1 MKKLVISFVL
11 IFLSLNISAAISQD
25 GITNLKQLDSNGIIE
40 LISGNQLTGFI
51 SDGPFQGPVVQTFFK
66 NGKYETIFEDK
77 IYKGVWKVENKK
89 YCSKNNAANN
99 FNCVYWYT
107 GNKDGGTYAYIIA
120 QGQIFHQYHE
130 VKSVVKINQEKKK
143 AAEAKRIADA
153 KKAEEKKKAAEA
165 KRIADAKKAEEKKK
179 AAEEK
184 LNKKLSLLQP
194 KTKLLNAQ
202 NFIKDVVEFV
212 EENPNEFDIMEVAM
226 FKINTKLIS
235 KGTSDDEQMK
245 TIDSFKEFVK
255 SSPAFLEFQ
264 KKNEDART
272 QTQLNKIDKVLN
284 KLDRVIGNLKSLS
297 KKNMSSNSAS
307 LLDEKINSSEAMKNN
322 AKTLSELENVE
333 KELTFFLST
342 LRAEIK
348 VNVDNKRIE
357 EELEKDIKFSKKNL
371 FLNIYKLKTYLA
383 ENISSISPELMTL
396 IVEKVSILESTKQ
409 QKFTNKKE
417 ELLALNKVND
427 EISSF
432 SSNNNI
438 LTAAE
443 ITATKKKAEEKK
455 KADAKKKAEEKKKAD
470 AKKKAEEKKK
480 ADAKEAERLKN
491 FKEIFMTCGHTL
503 NEYFEIQW
511 AFDGKI
517 IYQDGFPLKIGK
529 TPNPIDNNFY
539 WFVEKLSLYQY
550 KVSMLGI
557 FGMQVFTIDFENYKS
572 RFEHDL
578 FGVREYAY
586 CY

>member
-11 IFLSLNISAAISQD
+11 IFLSLNISASISQD

-51 SDGPFQGPVVQTFFK
+51 SDGPFQGPIVQTFFK

-470 AKKKAEEKKK
+470 AK
-480 ADAKEAERLKN
+480 EAERLKN

>member
-184 LNKKLSLLQP
+184 LNQKLSLLQP

>member
-1 MKKLVISFVL
+1 M
-11 IFLSLNISAAISQD
+11 
-25 GITNLKQLDSNGIIE
+25 
-40 LISGNQLTGFI
+40 
-51 SDGPFQGPVVQTFFK
+51 
-66 NGKYETIFEDK
+66 
-77 IYKGVWKVENKK
+77 
-89 YCSKNNAANN
+89 
-99 FNCVYWYT
+99 
-107 GNKDGGTYAYIIA
+107 
-120 QGQIFHQYHE
+120 
-130 VKSVVKINQEKKK
+130 
-143 AAEAKRIADA
+143 
-153 KKAEEKKKAAEA
+153 
-165 KRIADAKKAEEKKK
+165 
-179 AAEEK
+179 
-184 LNKKLSLLQP
+184 
-194 KTKLLNAQ
+194 NAQ

-470 AKKKAEEKKK
+470 AK
-480 ADAKEAERLKN
+480 EAERLKN

>member
-130 VKSVVKINQEKKK
+130 VKSVVKINQ
-143 AAEAKRIADA
+143 
-153 KKAEEKKKAAEA
+153 EKKKAAEA

-470 AKKKAEEKKK
+470 AK
-480 ADAKEAERLKN
+480 EAERLKN

>member
-51 SDGPFQGPVVQTFFK
+51 SDGPFQGPIVQTFFK

-130 VKSVVKINQEKKK
+130 VKSVVKINQ
-143 AAEAKRIADA
+143 
-153 KKAEEKKKAAEA
+153 EKKKAAEA

-470 AKKKAEEKKK
+470 AK
-480 ADAKEAERLKN
+480 EAERLKN

>member
-1 MKKLVISFVL
+1 M
-11 IFLSLNISAAISQD
+11 
-25 GITNLKQLDSNGIIE
+25 
-40 LISGNQLTGFI
+40 
-51 SDGPFQGPVVQTFFK
+51 
-66 NGKYETIFEDK
+66 
-77 IYKGVWKVENKK
+77 
-89 YCSKNNAANN
+89 
-99 FNCVYWYT
+99 
-107 GNKDGGTYAYIIA
+107 
-120 QGQIFHQYHE
+120 
-130 VKSVVKINQEKKK
+130 
-143 AAEAKRIADA
+143 
-153 KKAEEKKKAAEA
+153 
-165 KRIADAKKAEEKKK
+165 
-179 AAEEK
+179 
-184 LNKKLSLLQP
+184 
-194 KTKLLNAQ
+194 NAQ

-455 KADAKKKAEEKKKAD
+455 KADAK
-470 AKKKAEEKKK
+470 
-480 ADAKEAERLKN
+480 EAERLKN